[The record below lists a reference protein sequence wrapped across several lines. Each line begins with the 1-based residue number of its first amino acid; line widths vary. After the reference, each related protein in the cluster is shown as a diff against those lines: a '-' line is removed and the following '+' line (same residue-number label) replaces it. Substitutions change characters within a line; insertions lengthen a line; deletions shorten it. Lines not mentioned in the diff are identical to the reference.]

1 MEVYDSAMEDQTRM
15 RLTRALLDNQTLE
28 QAALDSQARCEQLER
43 AAQDDAA
50 TIDEL
55 RAKLAHV
62 QHDAADLTD
71 KNRALAEDAKKLS
84 HELVASEQLAIAAV
98 DKNGEAPALTSL
110 PPSLRNSLNLASP
123 SLASLPRLRLL
134 SSPPSL
140 PPLLSPQTP
149 TGTALRAQPSSP
161 PPG

>member
-1 MEVYDSAMEDQTRM
+1 MEIYESTMEDQTRM

-62 QHDAADLTD
+62 QQDAAELTD
-71 KNRALAEDAKKLS
+71 RNRALAEDAKKLS

-98 DKNGEAPALTSL
+98 DKNGGCEVVSVCASKSPCLHAFLL
-110 PPSLRNSLNLASP
+110 LCPDPSSR
-123 SLASLPRLRLL
+123 
-134 SSPPSL
+134 
-140 PPLLSPQTP
+140 QQQH
-149 TGTALRAQPSSP
+149 AQPSSP